1 MQSIIDNSPYSIFVQ
16 VTPWEAR
23 AFGLDTFEV
32 SLNVS
37 SDEFIDAATRE
48 LNELTNI
55 NKPAIF
61 YGRINANKVDEKVVL
76 LKSNFFACETQLQIF
91 NTLSGYRTPKELGV
105 RRMPINSATDVDYID
120 VCKVAPNTFGY
131 SRFHEDPF
139 VSKNLANI
147 RMRLWCEDM
156 HRNNTPLLVSRGK
169 SGEIDSF
176 IFYKIID
183 DKRIELILGGSVPG
197 KGALTPVFWASLIEY
212 FCELGYK
219 YIETKISAS
228 NISILNIYLFFHFKV
243 KNTYIDFHKHIYCN
257 PLRGSF

>member
-1 MQSIIDNSPYSIFVQ
+1 MQSLIDNSPYSISIRA
-16 VTPWEAR
+16 TPWDSR

-32 SLNVS
+32 SLDVS
-37 SDEFIDAATRE
+37 SHEFIDAATRE

-55 NKPAIF
+55 SNPAIF
-61 YGRINANKVDEKVVL
+61 YGRINANKIHEKIVL

-91 NTLSGYRTPKELGV
+91 NTLSGYRAPKELGA
-105 RRMPINSATDVDYID
+105 RRMPINKATDLDYID
-120 VCKVAPNTFGY
+120 VCKVAENTFSY

-147 RMRLWCEDM
+147 RMKSWSEDM
-156 HRNNTPLLVSRGK
+156 QRNETPLLVSRGK
-169 SGEIDSF
+169 GGEIDSF
-176 IFYKIID
+176 IFYKVID

-197 KGALTPVFWASLIEY
+197 KGALTPVFWASLMEH

-228 NISILNIYLFFHFKV
+228 NVSILNIYLFFQFKV
-243 KNTYIDFHKHIYCN
+243 KNTYIDFHKHIHRD
-257 PLRGSF
+257 PLRGAF